1 MQLSPTLLLAL
12 CLAFC
17 ARPAPA
23 AFINGHAY
31 TPLADW
37 ADANGL
43 RLVRGSRG
51 DELLVT
57 NRNTRLVFAKDSRT
71 AQINGANVAL
81 SFPVAVDKGA
91 AFITQLDLAKTVD
104 PLIYPPKASAKKIS
118 TIVLDPGHGGK
129 DPGNRAGW
137 RYEKTATLAL
147 ASELRDQLTKAGFN
161 VILTRSKD
169 KYVELAERPDI
180 ANRRNAD
187 LFVSLH
193 FNATETGKAE
203 VSGPETYCITPVG
216 ASSSN
221 AQGEGANHGACLAN
235 RVENKSL
242 LLAFAVH
249 KSLVKILGA
258 ADRSVRRARFAVL
271 RDAEMPAILV
281 EGGYMTHPA
290 EGQKIFDA
298 AYRRQMATAI
308 VKGILH
314 YQKLTA
320 PPAPA
325 NPPGTNKVSSAKSA
339 KRGRND

>member
-118 TIVLDPGHGGK
+118 TIVLDPTSPDCTVTDEPCRQLPDWYVK
-129 DPGNRAGW
+129 K
-137 RYEKTATLAL
+137 YEASPPTL
-147 ASELRDQLTKAGFN
+147 
-161 VILTRSKD
+161 
-169 KYVELAERPDI
+169 P
-180 ANRRNAD
+180 
-187 LFVSLH
+187 
-193 FNATETGKAE
+193 
-203 VSGPETYCITPVG
+203 
-216 ASSSN
+216 
-221 AQGEGANHGACLAN
+221 
-235 RVENKSL
+235 
-242 LLAFAVH
+242 
-249 KSLVKILGA
+249 
-258 ADRSVRRARFAVL
+258 
-271 RDAEMPAILV
+271 
-281 EGGYMTHPA
+281 
-290 EGQKIFDA
+290 
-298 AYRRQMATAI
+298 
-308 VKGILH
+308 
-314 YQKLTA
+314 
-320 PPAPA
+320 
-325 NPPGTNKVSSAKSA
+325 
-339 KRGRND
+339 